1 MAFFFPLRAS
11 LLAATTALVA
21 TSAAAH
27 ITLEQR
33 EAEAGSTY
41 KAVLRVGHGCEGSPV
56 RAITVRLPE
65 GFRGAKPMPKPG
77 WVLTTRKQ
85 PLAIPYESH
94 GRTVKDDV
102 TEIHWAASSRST
114 WLPDAHYDEFVLR
127 GQLPAAAGPL
137 WFKVLQTCAKGQID
151 WAELPASGTSTLG
164 LKAPAVLLQ
173 VTPAA
178 PAGHAHH

>member
-1 MAFFFPLRAS
+1 MAFSFSPRAS
-11 LLAATTALVA
+11 LLATAMLVA
-21 TSAAAH
+21 TSASAH

-33 EAEAGSTY
+33 EAEAGSYY
-41 KAVLRVGHGCEGSPV
+41 KAVLRVGHGCEGAPV
-56 RAITVRLPE
+56 RAITVRLPA

-77 WVLTTRKQ
+77 WTLTIRRQ
-85 PLAIPYESH
+85 PLATPYDSH

-102 TEIHWAASSRST
+102 TEIRWEAGSQSA

-151 WAELPASGTSTLG
+151 WAELPASGTSTQG
-164 LKAPAVLLQ
+164 LKAPAALLQ

-178 PAGHAHH
+178 PGHAHH